1 MTASVPNEISM
12 DDLTAAL
19 ESAPAEDE
27 LRSNVDKREYS
38 QEYIE
43 QVASD
48 ALDMASGLVKDPLV
62 HKVMAMMIIN
72 RMVTWHTTVGEHNL
86 KEGQQDTAI
95 CWFRDA
101 GKFQSMMD
109 SLIQITVGDDD
120 FTCIH
125 TED

>member
-1 MTASVPNEISM
+1 MTAFVPESISM
-12 DDLTAAL
+12 DDLNAAL
-19 ESAPAEDE
+19 ESAPAEE
-27 LRSNVDKREYS
+27 EMRSNVDKREYT

-48 ALDMASGLVKDPLV
+48 ALDMASDLVKDPLV

-72 RMVTWHTTVGEHNL
+72 RMVTWHTVVGEANL
-86 KEGQQDTAI
+86 KEDSQDTAI

-101 GKFQSMMD
+101 GKFQAMLD
-109 SLIQITVGDDD
+109 SLIQITVGDSD

>member
-19 ESAPAEDE
+19 KTAPAEDE
-27 LRSNVDKREYS
+27 LRSNLDKREYS

-48 ALDMASGLVKDPLV
+48 ALDMASDLVKDPVV

-72 RMVTWHTTVGEHNL
+72 RMVSWHTMVGECQL
-86 KEGQQDTAI
+86 KDDNQDTAI

-101 GKFQSMMD
+101 GKFQAMMD
-109 SLIQITVGDDD
+109 SLIQITVGDRD
-120 FTCIH
+120 FTCIC
-125 TED
+125 ED

>member
-1 MTASVPNEISM
+1 M

-19 ESAPAEDE
+19 ESAPAEEE
-27 LRSNVDKREYS
+27 LRTNLEKREYS

-48 ALDMASGLVKDPLV
+48 ALDMASDLVKDPVV
-62 HKVMAMMIIN
+62 HKVMAMMILN
-72 RMVTWHTTVGEHNL
+72 RMATWHSMVGEANY
-86 KEGQQDTAI
+86 KDGQEETAV

-109 SLIQITVGDDD
+109 SLVVISVGDRD
-120 FTCIH
+120 FTCIC
-125 TED
+125 ED

>member
-1 MTASVPNEISM
+1 MTSSVPESISM

-19 ESAPAEDE
+19 ESAPAEEE
-27 LRSNVDKREYS
+27 LRSNLDKREYS

-48 ALDMASGLVKDPLV
+48 ALDMASDLVKDPVV

-72 RMVTWHTTVGEHNL
+72 RMVSWHTMVGDSQL
-86 KEGQQDTAI
+86 KDGNQDTAI

-101 GKFQSMMD
+101 GKFQSMLD
-109 SLIQITVGDDD
+109 SLIQITVGDAD

-125 TED
+125 EED

>member
-1 MTASVPNEISM
+1 MSTSVPNEISM

-19 ESAPAEDE
+19 ETAPAEEE
-27 LRSNVDKREYS
+27 LRTNLEKREYS

-48 ALDMASGLVKDPLV
+48 SLDMASDLVKDPVV
-62 HKVMAMMIIN
+62 HKVMAMMILN
-72 RMVTWHTTVGEHNL
+72 RMATWHSMVGEANY
-86 KEGQQDTAI
+86 KDGQQETAV

-109 SLIQITVGDDD
+109 SLVVISVGDRD
-120 FTCIH
+120 FTCIC
-125 TED
+125 ED

>member
-1 MTASVPNEISM
+1 MTASVPESISM
-12 DDLTAAL
+12 DDLNAL
-19 ESAPAEDE
+19 SESAPSEE
-27 LRSNVDKREYS
+27 EMRSNVDKREYT

-48 ALDMASGLVKDPLV
+48 ALDMASDLVKDPLV

-72 RMVTWHTTVGEHNL
+72 RMVTWHTVVGEANL
-86 KEGQQDTAI
+86 KEGSQDTAI

-101 GKFQSMMD
+101 GKFQSMFD
-109 SLIQITVGDDD
+109 SLIQITVGDSD

-125 TED
+125 DQD